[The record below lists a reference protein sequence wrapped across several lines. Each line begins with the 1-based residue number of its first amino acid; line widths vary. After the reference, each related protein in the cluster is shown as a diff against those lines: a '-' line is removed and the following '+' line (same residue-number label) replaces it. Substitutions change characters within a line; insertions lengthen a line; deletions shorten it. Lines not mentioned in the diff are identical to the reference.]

1 MTSGSQASDNIAQE
15 TVLTLHHWTDALYS
29 FRTTRPKNYRF
40 TPGQYARLGLADA
53 DGVNSV
59 VWRAYSITSSEHDDF
74 LEFYIVDIPDGA
86 FTSRAKNLKPGDEV
100 LIVKQSYGFMTTDS
114 FTDGEN
120 LWMLATGT
128 GLGPFVSI
136 LQNPAVWTKFRHLV
150 LVHGVRT
157 ADEFAYQDQIL
168 AMKQQPQ
175 FAALPAT
182 LHILQTT
189 TRENALPGSA
199 RLHGRI
205 TTLLETGELEKQAGI
220 AITADTSRIM
230 MCGNPKMIEDARII
244 LRARG
249 LRPCRRAIP
258 GQFVTENYW

>member
-1 MTSGSQASDNIAQE
+1 MSSVPQASDNVTNE
-15 TVLTLHHWTDALYS
+15 TVIALHHWTDTLYS
-29 FRTTRPKNYRF
+29 FRTTRSDNYRF
-40 TPGQYARLGLADA
+40 TPGQYARLGLADT
-53 DGVNSV
+53 SHV
-59 VWRAYSITSSEHDDF
+59 VWRAYSITSSAQDDF
-74 LEFYIVDIPDGA
+74 LEFYVVDIPDGA
-86 FTSRAKNLKPGDEV
+86 FTSRAKTLKPGDKV
-100 LIVKQSYGFMTTDS
+100 LVVKQSYGFMTTDS
-114 FTDGEN
+114 FSDGED

-136 LQNPAVWTKFRHLV
+136 LQDPAVWTKFRNLI

-157 ADEFAYQDQIL
+157 ADELAYQDQL
-168 AMKQQPQ
+168 FALQQQSP
-175 FAALPAT
+175 FATLPAR

-189 TRENALPGSA
+189 TREEAPLDPP

-205 TTLLETGELEKQAGI
+205 TTLLETGELEKRAGV
-220 AITADTSRIM
+220 AISVNTSRIM
-230 MCGNPKMIEDARII
+230 LCGNPKMIEDARII